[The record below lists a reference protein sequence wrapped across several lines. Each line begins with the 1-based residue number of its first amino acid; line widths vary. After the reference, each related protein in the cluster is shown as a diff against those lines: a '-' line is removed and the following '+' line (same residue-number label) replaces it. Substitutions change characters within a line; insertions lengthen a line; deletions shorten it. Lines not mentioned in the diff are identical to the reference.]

1 MKFTAPLIALLLI
14 PSTSQ
19 CKRGD
24 SQLDNATA
32 IARNAEDRLTN
43 TPNLPPEE
51 ATRLREEKAG
61 AVEKIESIANSE
73 PKDTETQLEVSK
85 SLASVAEA
93 PRAVPY
99 AERGLKLAETSGD
112 PKMIREA
119 LLTGSEVYYKAGNYD
134 LARARAERILKDNPK
149 DKDAMALYMQVKGR
163 GAATASG
170 GAAGSGAGAAG
181 QSGKATGGPA
191 GSAATQGATS
201 GPGVAM
207 TNAGSLEAQK
217 QMALGWSRIKLD
229 PAAALKNFEAAI
241 TADPKSAAV
250 RVQRS
255 RARREAGDAAGALGD
270 ANDAIGMEPGL
281 GEAYAA
287 RAEANRAL
295 GRAEADLLA
304 DYEAAAKL
312 DGRFTDAY
320 KTVLTSVG
328 GGETASAEGQKSG
341 KGGATGASA
350 PAGPLG
356 LLERSPK
363 YWGLIAFICAMLA
376 AAGGIVVPLAL
387 KKRRSG
393 EDGSLPR

>member
-1 MKFTAPLIALLLI
+1 MKNLLL
-14 PSTSQ
+14 SAFFVFS
-19 CKRGD
+19 
-24 SQLDNATA
+24 
-32 IARNAEDRLTN
+32 IAAHADDDEGWPIKVN
-43 TPNLPPEE
+43 
-51 ATRLREEKAG
+51 
-61 AVEKIESIANSE
+61 AVEARITTITTQAQNPSNTAQQNAALQDERKEAVNQLAGIADKRPEN
-73 PKDTETQLEVSK
+73 PAANLAVSK

-112 PKMIREA
+112 KKMIREA

-163 GAATASG
+163 GAATATSG
-170 GAAGSGAGAAG
+170 GAAG
-181 QSGKATGGPA
+181 QNA
-191 GSAATQGATS
+191 GSTSGTAAAAATQGATS

-207 TNAGSLEAQK
+207 TNTGSLEAQK
-217 QMALGWSRIKLD
+217 QIALGWSRIKLD

-255 RARREAGDAAGALGD
+255 KARREAGDAAGALGD
-270 ANDAIGMEPGL
+270 ANDAIGMQPDL

-304 DYEAAAKL
+304 DYEQAAKL

-320 KTVLTSVG
+320 KTVLTRV
-328 GGETASAEGQKSG
+328 
-341 KGGATGASA
+341 GATGGNTAASTEEKKSGTGGSNGVSV

-356 LLERSPK
+356 LLSRSPQ
-363 YWGLIAFICAMLA
+363 YWGLFAFICAMLA
-376 AAGGIVVPLAL
+376 AAGGIIVPPML